1 MQGQEL
7 IILDHKVRMII
18 RLHRKL
24 EDTEQRDYIFQ
35 LLLIIKYIV
44 KVYLEYLVPVF
55 AKQDI
60 EYDIFLLWQSVFLT
74 QNRSIVTLEDDSIA
88 RLVSLLTKI

>member
-1 MQGQEL
+1 M
-7 IILDHKVRMII
+7 
-18 RLHRKL
+18 
-24 EDTEQRDYIFQ
+24 
-35 LLLIIKYIV
+35 
-44 KVYLEYLVPVF
+44 EYLVPVF